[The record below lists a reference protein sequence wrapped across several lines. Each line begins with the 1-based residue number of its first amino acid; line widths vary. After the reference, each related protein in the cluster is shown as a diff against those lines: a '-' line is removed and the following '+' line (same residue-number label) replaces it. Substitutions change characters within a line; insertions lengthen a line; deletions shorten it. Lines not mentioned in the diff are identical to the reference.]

1 MREIDTVIA
10 VEQLGIQVKSFL
22 ESDLGK
28 YIEGCT
34 RQDVESAKDELIAL
48 DPYLFTDLPLLQ
60 NAISSIQEKA
70 RIAESIRGYLS
81 EAITNGAQATHQLEE
96 APE

>member
-1 MREIDTVIA
+1 MSEIETILA
-10 VEQLGIQVKSFL
+10 TEQLGTQAKSFL

-28 YIEGCT
+28 YIDGCSK
-34 RQDVESAKDELIAL
+34 QDIEAAKDELLAL
-48 DPYLFTDLPLLQ
+48 DPYIFPDLQLLQ
-60 NAISSIQEKA
+60 NAISSIQQKA
-70 RIAESIRGYLS
+70 RVANSIREYLA